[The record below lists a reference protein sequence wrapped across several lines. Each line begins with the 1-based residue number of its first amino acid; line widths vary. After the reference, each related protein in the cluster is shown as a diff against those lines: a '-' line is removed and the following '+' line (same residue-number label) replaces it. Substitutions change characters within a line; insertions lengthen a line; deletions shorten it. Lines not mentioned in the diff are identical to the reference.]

1 MMKAFR
7 GAGLGALLLLAG
19 CAGGK
24 ADVAGDLTVALDVAA
39 TVEGAYAARP
49 SSDPKKVAELA
60 RLLAVAQAAVA
71 SWQASTLPADQAVAS
86 AAISALVEYEASA
99 GATP

>member
-1 MMKAFR
+1 MKAAV
-7 GAGLGALLLLAG
+7 GAVVCATVMLAG
-19 CAGGK
+19 CAGDK
-24 ADVAGDLTVALDVAA
+24 PQVATDLTVALDVAA

-49 SSDPKKVAELA
+49 GSDPKNVAELA

-71 SWQASTLPADQAVAS
+71 SWNASSLPADQALAG
-86 AAISALVEYEASA
+86 AAISALVEFEATA